1 MPWATRTPHWR
12 RRWPYTG
19 DARVMHTT
27 LEVPAR
33 LDALALVHAHARAL
47 ASLVGSDAA
56 RTAAVE
62 LACEEGFSLILDR
75 VDGPSDSVVRMH
87 ATITALALEI
97 TFDDREIP
105 PLTVAEGQGAD
116 AAASLDAVDLAAV
129 ARQLIRHSAD
139 EARWIPMGRQGNRL
153 SLVFHRRDPDISMS
167 APPETLVPFSD
178 DAPLAPAQEYVVRV
192 AGAEGADD
200 WAQIA
205 RAIYRTYGFTYAD
218 DLYIPDRIREL
229 NRAGH
234 VLSIVATTNDGEVV
248 GHYALD
254 VRGFGQLGNMPCA
267 TGELGKAVVDPAHRS
282 RGLMERMRR
291 LTEERAHAAGL
302 LAVFSEPTMKHPFSQ
317 RANERL
323 GARACAINLGLVGG
337 TVELKGIAVA
347 DTAERTSLAVYF
359 QPLVPPAARTIHPPA
374 QHQAMLQRT
383 YDGCGIPVSITAS
396 GEPTGDSDI
405 TVTFVGGLDF
415 GLIGVQHAGA
425 DIGTALRAARDELV
439 RRAGARVI
447 FLDVRL
453 DDAGCAAACAV
464 AEQLG
469 FFYGGLCPHFSAGH
483 DVLRLQ
489 SIDVPIA
496 VEQLAVAGPFAREIL
511 DYIIADRARVER
523 AGS

>member
-1 MPWATRTPHWR
+1 
-12 RRWPYTG
+12 
-19 DARVMHTT
+19 MHTT
-27 LEVPAR
+27 LDVPAR
-33 LDALALVHAHARAL
+33 LEALALVIAHVRAL
-47 ASLVGSDAA
+47 ASLVGCDAA
-56 RTAAVE
+56 RAAAVE

-75 VDGPSDSVVRMH
+75 VDGPSDSVVRVH
-87 ATITALALEI
+87 ATITPLALEI
-97 TFDDREIP
+97 AFDDREIP
-105 PLTVAEGQGAD
+105 PLSIAHDHGAPD
-116 AAASLDAVDLAAV
+116 SASLDAIDLSAV

-139 EARWIPMGRQGNRL
+139 EARWIPLGRQGNRL
-153 SLVFHRRDPDISMS
+153 SLVFHRRDPDITAS
-167 APPETLVPFSD
+167 AAPESLVPFSD
-178 DAPLAPAQEYVVRV
+178 NAPLAPPQAYIVRV
-192 AGAEGADD
+192 AGADGADD

-234 VLSIVATTNDGEVV
+234 VLSIVATTTEGEVV

-254 VRGFGQLGNMPCA
+254 VRGFGQLGVTPCA

-291 LTEERAHAAGL
+291 LTEERAQALGL
-302 LAVFSEPTMKHPFSQ
+302 LAVFSEPTMTHPFSQ

-347 DTAERTSLAVYF
+347 DTTERTSLMVYF
-359 QPLVPPAARTIHPPA
+359 QPLVPPTARTICAPP
-374 QHQAMLQRT
+374 QHRAMLERT
-383 YDGCGIPVSITAS
+383 YDGCGIPVTIADG
-396 GEPTGDSDI
+396 GEPAGDSDV

-415 GLIGVQHAGA
+415 GVIGVRQAGA
-425 DIGTALRAARDELV
+425 DIATSLRAARDELV

-447 FLDVRL
+447 FLDLRL

-489 SIDVPIA
+489 SIDVPID
-496 VEQLAVAGPFAREIL
+496 VDRLAVAGPFAREIL
-511 DYIIADRARVER
+511 DYITADRARVER
-523 AGS
+523 AGSGGVTTQSSVH

>member
-1 MPWATRTPHWR
+1 
-12 RRWPYTG
+12 
-19 DARVMHTT
+19 MHTT

-33 LDALALVHAHARAL
+33 IEALALVIAHARAL
-47 ASLVGSDAA
+47 ASLLGCDAA

-75 VDGPSDSVVRMH
+75 VDGPSDSVVRVH
-87 ATITALALEI
+87 ATITPLALELA
-97 TFDDREIP
+97 FDDREIP
-105 PLTVAEGQGAD
+105 PLSIGDDPCAQDT
-116 AAASLDAVDLAAV
+116 ASLEAIDLSAV

-139 EARWIPMGRQGNRL
+139 EARWIPLGRQGNRL
-153 SLVFHRRDPDISMS
+153 SLVFHRRDPDITTS
-167 APPETLVPFSD
+167 APPESLVPFSD
-178 DAPLAPAQEYVVRV
+178 NAPLAPAQEYIVRV
-192 AGAEGADD
+192 AGADGADD

-205 RAIYRTYGFTYAD
+205 RAIYRTYGFSYAD

-234 VLSIVATTNDGEVV
+234 VLSIVATTTDGEVV

-254 VRGFGQLGNMPCA
+254 VRGFGQLGVTPCA

-291 LTEERAHAAGL
+291 LTEERAQALGL

-337 TVELKGIAVA
+337 TVELKGIAVTDA
-347 DTAERTSLAVYF
+347 TERTTLIVYF
-359 QPLVPPAARTIHPPA
+359 QPLVPPAARTICAPP
-374 QHQAMLQRT
+374 QHRAMLQRT
-383 YDGCGIPVSITAS
+383 YDGCGIPVTITDG
-396 GEPTGDSDI
+396 GEPTGDSEV

-415 GLIGVQHAGA
+415 GMIGVRHAGA
-425 DIGTALRAARDELV
+425 DIAAALRAARDELV

-447 FLDVRL
+447 FLDLRL
-453 DDAGCAAACAV
+453 DDAGCEAACTV

-469 FFYGGLCPHFSAGH
+469 FFYGGLCPHFSAGD

-489 SIDVPIA
+489 SIDVPID
-496 VEQLAVAGPFAREIL
+496 VSQLAVAGPFAREIL

-523 AGS
+523 TGGGGVTTQ

>member
-1 MPWATRTPHWR
+1 
-12 RRWPYTG
+12 
-19 DARVMHTT
+19 MHTM

-33 LDALALVHAHARAL
+33 LEALALVIAQARAL
-47 ASLVGSDAA
+47 ALLVGCDAA

-75 VDGPSDSVVRMH
+75 VDGPSDSLVRVH
-87 ATITALALEI
+87 ATITPLALEI
-97 TFDDREIP
+97 AFDDREIP
-105 PLTVAEGQGAD
+105 PLSIAHDHD
-116 AAASLDAVDLAAV
+116 APDSASLDAIDLSAV

-139 EARWIPMGRQGNRL
+139 EARWIPLGRQGNRL
-153 SLVFHRRDPDISMS
+153 SLVFHRRDPDITAS
-167 APPETLVPFSD
+167 APPESLVPFSD
-178 DAPLAPAQEYVVRV
+178 SAPLAPAQEYIVRV
-192 AGAEGADD
+192 AGADGADD

-205 RAIYRTYGFTYAD
+205 RAIYRTYGFSYAD

-234 VLSIVATTNDGEVV
+234 VLSIVATTTEGEVV

-254 VRGFGQLGNMPCA
+254 LRGFGQLGVASCA

-291 LTEERAHAAGL
+291 LTEERAQALGL
-302 LAVFSEPTMKHPFSQ
+302 VAVFSEPTMTHPFSQ

-347 DTAERTSLAVYF
+347 DAAERTSLMVYF
-359 QPLVPPAARTIHPPA
+359 QPLVPPAARTICAPA
-374 QHQAMLQRT
+374 QHRAMLQRT
-383 YDGCGIPVSITAS
+383 YDGCGIPVTIADG
-396 GEPTGDSDI
+396 GEPMGDSDV

-415 GLIGVQHAGA
+415 GMIGVRHAGA
-425 DIGTALRAARDELV
+425 DIATALRAARDELV

-447 FLDVRL
+447 FLDLRL
-453 DDAGCAAACAV
+453 DDVGCAAACTV

-469 FFYGGLCPHFSAGH
+469 FFYGGLCPHFSAGA

-489 SIDVPIA
+489 SIDVPIDMNR
-496 VEQLAVAGPFAREIL
+496 LAVAGPFAREIL

-523 AGS
+523 AAGGRVTTQ